1 MKHPHEDTMPEIIK
15 DFWGV
20 ILALVTLGVWLVRLE
35 SRGVANASEIKRIW
49 TQRKED
55 MDAAK
60 ENRDL
65 VNAKLNEMS
74 ADIKQLLREV
84 KR

>member
-1 MKHPHEDTMPEIIK
+1 MPEIIK

-20 ILALVTLGVWLVRLE
+20 GVALITLVVWLVRLE

>member
-1 MKHPHEDTMPEIIK
+1 MTETIK
-15 DFWGV
+15 EFWGV
-20 ILALVTLGVWLVRLE
+20 IVAIVTLVVWLVRLE
-35 SRGVANASEIKRIW
+35 ARGVANASEIKRIW

-55 MDAAK
+55 MEAAK
-60 ENRDL
+60 ESRDM
-65 VNAKLNEMS
+65 VNGKLNEMS

>member
-1 MKHPHEDTMPEIIK
+1 MPEIIK

>member
-1 MKHPHEDTMPEIIK
+1 MPEIIK
-15 DFWGV
+15 EFWGV

>member
-1 MKHPHEDTMPEIIK
+1 MPEIIK

-20 ILALVTLGVWLVRLE
+20 ILALITLGVWLVRLE